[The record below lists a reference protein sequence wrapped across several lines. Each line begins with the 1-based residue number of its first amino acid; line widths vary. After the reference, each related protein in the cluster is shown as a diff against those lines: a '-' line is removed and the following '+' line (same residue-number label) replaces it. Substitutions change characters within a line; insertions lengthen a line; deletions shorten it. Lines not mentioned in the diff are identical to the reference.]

1 MNHILDRYRSN
12 VHTALTE
19 LKIRAV
25 EDLQNGVQFRR
36 SVPGHTF
43 TPATTPEEIAMIA
56 VEKTARIK
64 ALTEALAVLEDTYK
78 RLFEKEDEDGF

>member
-1 MNHILDRYRSN
+1 MSQILDRYISN
-12 VHTALTE
+12 VHTEITAM
-19 LKIRAV
+19 KDMAV

-36 SVPGHTF
+36 SVPGSTF

-64 ALTEALAVLEDTYK
+64 ALTEAIAVISDVK
-78 RLFEKEDEDGF
+78 RRLFEKEDNDG